1 MEDVAKNDKLAA
13 QESLPLDAGSAGH
26 DGVEANTACRNW
38 QPHSTLPFRS
48 GRMSMS
54 EDSVP
59 AVSTRVEEIITT
71 VRGERVILDHHRRGF
86 MALGPKS

>member
-1 MEDVAKNDKLAA
+1 
-13 QESLPLDAGSAGH
+13 
-26 DGVEANTACRNW
+26 
-38 QPHSTLPFRS
+38 
-48 GRMSMS
+48 MS